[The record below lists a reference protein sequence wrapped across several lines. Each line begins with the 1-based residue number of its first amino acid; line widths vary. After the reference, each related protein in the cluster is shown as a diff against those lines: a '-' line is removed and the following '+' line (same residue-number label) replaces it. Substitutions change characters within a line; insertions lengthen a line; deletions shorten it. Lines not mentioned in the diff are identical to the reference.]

1 VRDEDSSERL
11 AIQYPVL
18 LLHRRE
24 HFGEKSQG
32 DHGRSHYHLVI
43 RPLVFVQN
51 VVLPEELTQFVAKV
65 LQRFVSFFALS
76 VCGQFGFVS
85 YLEPQTSSKMPSPVS
100 SDRSDSEQRLE
111 AIPIFAQTGRNR
123 CKGLEALD

>member
-65 LQRFVSFFALS
+65 LQRFVSFLPFR
-76 VCGQFGFVS
+76 FVGN
-85 YLEPQTSSKMPSPVS
+85 LVS
-100 SDRSDSEQRLE
+100 
-111 AIPIFAQTGRNR
+111 
-123 CKGLEALD
+123 